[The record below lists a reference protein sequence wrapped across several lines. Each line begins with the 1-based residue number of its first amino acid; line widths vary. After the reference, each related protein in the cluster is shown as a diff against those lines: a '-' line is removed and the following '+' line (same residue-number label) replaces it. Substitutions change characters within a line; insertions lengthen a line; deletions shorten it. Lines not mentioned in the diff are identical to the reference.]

1 MNHLATLLDA
11 AADHPA
17 LGAEIRDW
25 ANTGRTDITAARLGR
40 AIRDRHLI
48 QARAMVGST
57 TELFHA
63 ARRFEA
69 IVWPRWLRLADPPE
83 TASALHCVLFHA
95 RQGAEFPDSIRQYER
110 IFRHPRPE

>member
-1 MNHLATLLDA
+1 MQHLSIILDA
-11 AADHPA
+11 ATQHPA
-17 LGAEIRDW
+17 LAAVVRDW

-57 TELFHA
+57 PELFHA
-63 ARRFEA
+63 ARRFES
-69 IVWPRWLRLADPPE
+69 IVWPRWRRLADPPDS
-83 TASALHCVLFHA
+83 ANALHRILFHA

-110 IFRHPRPE
+110 IFRHTRPE